1 MKTIFCFVFIVF
13 FSFGSL
19 FGQRSNQQ
27 NFFSLSEIGACVGKM
42 YYLGDLNKH
51 RQFYKPNLSFGLIY
65 RYNIN
70 SRLASRFSFLYGKV
84 QADDADSQDEYYI
97 NRNLSFFSDI
107 FEFSGGLEFHYL
119 PFQMGNRKYRG
130 TTYMFIQ
137 GGVFRMNPK
146 TNYNGE
152 IVELQPLA
160 TEGQGTSLSSKKN
173 RYSLMQICF
182 PIGLGCKLSINKFIN
197 LNVEIGIRKTFTDYL
212 DDVSSDTYVDQG
224 SLAQINGQMSA
235 DLSNRSLDGSRFGNR
250 GNSRTSD
257 WYVFYG
263 GMISFRLGKTNK
275 CAMPR

>member
-65 RYNIN
+65 RYIIN

-107 FEFSGGLEFHYL
+107 FELSGGLEFHYL
-119 PFQMGNRKYRG
+119 PFQMGNRK
-130 TTYMFIQ
+130 
-137 GGVFRMNPK
+137 
-146 TNYNGE
+146 
-152 IVELQPLA
+152 
-160 TEGQGTSLSSKKN
+160 
-173 RYSLMQICF
+173 
-182 PIGLGCKLSINKFIN
+182 
-197 LNVEIGIRKTFTDYL
+197 
-212 DDVSSDTYVDQG
+212 SD
-224 SLAQINGQMSA
+224 N
-235 DLSNRSLDGSRFGNR
+235 
-250 GNSRTSD
+250 
-257 WYVFYG
+257 
-263 GMISFRLGKTNK
+263 
-275 CAMPR
+275 